1 MFNQRFNAHHIVIC
15 KITPMQWHDKFAC
28 KHTQEVNLQDVI
40 VYVSQ

>member
-1 MFNQRFNAHHIVIC
+1 MFNKRFNAYPIVIC